1 MKSNSL
7 SPGKTPDYVRNL
19 REAALRE
26 MDGKGENDVK
36 KAKPT
41 FDLDHKKTPGNN
53 ETAEDFDSENW
64 VARYPGQNCE
74 HIGNGSGGV
83 RK

>member
-1 MKSNSL
+1 MKPTTL
-7 SPGKTPDYVRNL
+7 HPGKTPDYVRKL

-26 MDGKGENDVK
+26 MDGAGKNDVK

-41 FDLDHKKTPGNN
+41 FDVDHKKTPDNN
-53 ETAEDFDSENW
+53 TTVEDFDNENW
-64 VARYPGQNCE
+64 VASYPGQNCE